1 MSISMKKIV
10 LPGLLILFVMVL
22 GACGSAAEPEA
33 APEAEMLLEEQA
45 PAAEESE
52 AIEEFSLEDFD
63 EYAGGTDLS
72 GVQACELISNAE
84 VAALV
89 GPLRED
95 ETEEDISLAGEVGCQ
110 FHDQEG
116 HFYTLTYYPVSEW
129 TIAELTL
136 NDAEPVNGLLDG
148 AWMGSYS
155 GGEITVKALLEEEM
169 VLGAHISVSD
179 LELARQLIELLAA
192 NRPQ

>member
-1 MSISMKKIV
+1 MTWIKFNLS
-10 LPGLLILFVMVL
+10 LLLITLIFVL
-22 GACGSAAEPEA
+22 GACGSADPVTSLEAEIQPQDAEPA
-33 APEAEMLLEEQA
+33 V
-45 PAAEESE
+45 EESDE
-52 AIEEFSLEDFD
+52 MESFSLEDFD
-63 EYAGGTDLS
+63 EYAGGTDLD
-72 GVQACELISNAE
+72 GVQACELVSNAE
-84 VAALV
+84 VAAIV

-116 HFYTLTYYPVSEW
+116 HFYTLTYYPISEW

-136 NDAEPVNGLLDG
+136 NNPEPVEGLLDG

-155 GGEITVKALLEEEM
+155 GGEITVKALVEEEM
-169 VLGAHISVSD
+169 VIGAHISVSD
-179 LELARQLIELLAA
+179 LELARELVELLAA